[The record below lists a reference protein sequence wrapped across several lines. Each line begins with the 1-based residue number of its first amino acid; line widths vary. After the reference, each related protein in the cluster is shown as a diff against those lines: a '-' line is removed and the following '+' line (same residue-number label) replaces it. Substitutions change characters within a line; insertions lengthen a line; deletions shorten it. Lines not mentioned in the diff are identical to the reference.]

1 MQRVFD
7 IFFSTIALLIL
18 SPLFLVIIPVLL
30 LTGEGEVFYK
40 QERIGRNGKP
50 FSILKFA
57 TMLRD
62 SPNIGT
68 GTLTVHNDPRVLPF
82 GKFLR
87 KTKINELPQLIN
99 VLSGDMSLI
108 GPRPLT
114 IDKYGLYSAQEQDI
128 IYCNRPGL
136 SGIGSI
142 VFRDEENHVSK
153 HKNPEKYYEDVIVPA
168 KVALELWYSRNADIT
183 KYFLLILITVWVVIF
198 PKSPVVRKVFTNLP
212 ETGDFKNG

>member
-1 MQRVFD
+1 VQRGFD
-7 IFFSTIALLIL
+7 IFFSAIALLIL
-18 SPLFLVIIPVLL
+18 SPLFLLIIPVLFV
-30 LTGEGEVFYK
+30 TGEGEVFYK
-40 QERIGRNGKP
+40 QERIGINGNP

-62 SPNIGT
+62 SPYIGT

-99 VLSGDMSLI
+99 VLLGDMSLI

-114 IDKYGLYSAQEQDI
+114 IDKYGLYNTQEQDI
-128 IYCNRPGL
+128 IYSSRPGL

-142 VFRDEENHVSK
+142 VFRDEESHVSR

-168 KVALELWYSRNADIT
+168 KVALELWYSQNASLNN
-183 KYFLLILITVWVVIF
+183 YFLLILITAWVIIL
-198 PKSPVVRKVFTNLP
+198 PKSSIIWKIFTDLP
-212 ETGDFKNG
+212 KIGDFK